1 MKQLNL
7 LNAVISAFTLLVL
20 AAFLMGMQLG
30 LDGTTLVVRGADAVR
45 WNLIGVGCVVV
56 FFFQLL
62 RPFFQSG
69 MRKLSGG
76 GSSLVLP
83 SFDGSTPR
91 QKVLA
96 AVLIIAAV
104 VWPFV
109 VSRGSVDIA
118 TLTLIYVMLGLGLNV
133 VVGLSGLLVLGYG
146 GFYAIGA
153 YTYALLNH
161 YYGLGFWQSLP
172 LAEIG
177 RAHV

>member
-56 FFFQLL
+56 VFFQLL

-76 GSSLVLP
+76 GSCWY
-83 SFDGSTPR
+83 FR
-91 QKVLA
+91 A
-96 AVLIIAAV
+96 
-104 VWPFV
+104 
-109 VSRGSVDIA
+109 
-118 TLTLIYVMLGLGLNV
+118 LTVARRV
-133 VVGLSGLLVLGYG
+133 KKC
-146 GFYAIGA
+146 
-153 YTYALLNH
+153 
-161 YYGLGFWQSLP
+161 W
-172 LAEIG
+172 
-177 RAHV
+177 RRR